1 MKWYDAV
8 RDFLYVH
15 PWLQGLIFGS
25 LIAIAGGGSFLH
37 RRKERK
43 HVKDLVEANRRIA
56 EANQQANKFRE
67 EANRLTV
74 ELLNVHKEVATTMQP
89 EKEKIRPRLLQHKG
103 ETVMFLRESYRGSY
117 APSSQTLID
126 VNEDSVILQ
135 TIGPGSQP
143 QSWPLIKITTE
154 TDGQGN
160 FMVVFDD
167 GGMSRISR
175 R

>member
-1 MKWYDAV
+1 M
-8 RDFLYVH
+8 
-15 PWLQGLIFGS
+15 S
-25 LIAIAGGGSFLH
+25 
-37 RRKERK
+37 
-43 HVKDLVEANRRIA
+43 
-56 EANQQANKFRE
+56 
-67 EANRLTV
+67 V

-167 GGMSRISR
+167 GAMSRISR